1 MFRLAATLISIA
13 NFLTFAPFLALI
25 PAAFYA
31 LDRWCIYE
39 ANLKYPNYESLDKLN
54 SFTKLT
60 LLLPSIAI
68 WSTLFI
74 AIHHAALR

>member
-13 NFLTFAPFLALI
+13 NFLTFAPMMALV
-25 PAAFYA
+25 PALFYA
-31 LDRWCIYE
+31 LDRWCIRE
-39 ANLKYPNYESLDKLN
+39 ANLEYGDYESLKELS

-74 AIHHAALR
+74 AIHHAALH